1 MSLDLVLQ
9 TAANAAVVSVFYAVM
24 AIGFTLVFG
33 VMGVLNLAH
42 GELYMV
48 GAYVVWLA
56 YAQGGVPFPVA
67 VALAVAVVAGLGL
80 LIERGLFRPM
90 RGRPL
95 MGLIMSVG
103 MIFILQVFVA
113 TTWHVGLMKQ
123 IMPYIPGSMQAFGIS
138 IAYQRLLVVPAAIT
152 ALGALWFFLRR
163 TRMGR
168 ALRAKSQDP
177 EAASLQGISV
187 DRVDIVTM
195 AIGAGLAGFAGAFMS
210 PIMRVDPYMGHS
222 ALVIALLVTIVGGLG
237 SIEGALIASFIF
249 GFMISFVTVL
259 VDSTM
264 ANIVSVLLMFI
275 VLAVRP
281 RGIMGRA

>member
-48 GAYVVWLA
+48 GAYVVWIA

-123 IMPYIPGSMQAFGIS
+123 VMPYIPGSADIFGVS
-138 IAYQRLLVVPAAIT
+138 IAYQRLLVVPAAVA
-152 ALGALWFFLRR
+152 ALGALWLFLRR

-177 EAASLQGISV
+177 EAAALQGISV
-187 DRVDIVTM
+187 DRVDVVTM

-222 ALVIALLVTIVGGLG
+222 ALVIALLVTIFGGLG

>member
-1 MSLDLVLQ
+1 MSLDLALQ
-9 TAANAAVVSVFYAVM
+9 TAGNAAVVSVFYAIM

-48 GAYVVWLA
+48 GAYVVWIA
-56 YAQGGVPFPVA
+56 YAQGGVPFPAA
-67 VALAVAVVAGLGL
+67 VALAVVVVAGLGL

-123 IMPYIPGSMQAFGIS
+123 VMPYIPGSMQAFGVS
-138 IAYQRLLVVPAAIT
+138 IAYQRLLVVPAALA

-177 EAASLQGISV
+177 EAAALQGISV

-249 GFMISFVTVL
+249 GFIISFVTVL

-264 ANIVSVLLMFI
+264 ANILSVLLMFI

>member
-1 MSLDLVLQ
+1 MSLDLALQ
-9 TAANAAVVSVFYAVM
+9 TAANAAVVSVFFAVI
-24 AIGFTLVFG
+24 AVGFTLVFG

-56 YAQGGVPFPVA
+56 YAQGGVPFPA
-67 VALAVAVVAGLGL
+67 AIALAVAVVAGLGL
-80 LIERGLFRPM
+80 AMERGLFRPM
-90 RGRPL
+90 RDRPL

-123 IMPYIPGSMQAFGIS
+123 VMPYIRGSAEIFGVS
-138 IAYQRLLVVPAAIT
+138 IAYQRLLVVPAASCV
-152 ALGALWFFLRR
+152 LGALWFFLRR

-168 ALRAKSQDP
+168 ALRAKAQDP
-177 EAASLQGISV
+177 EAAALQGISMN
-187 DRVDIVTM
+187 RVDVIAM
-195 AIGAGLAGFAGAFMS
+195 GIGAGLAGFAGAFMS
-210 PIMRVDPYMGHS
+210 PIMRVDPYMGHH

-237 SIEGALIASFIF
+237 SIEGALIAAFIF
-249 GFMISFVTVL
+249 GFMINFLTVIF
-259 VDSTM
+259 DSTM
-264 ANIVSVLLMFI
+264 ANIASVLLMFI

>member
-1 MSLDLVLQ
+1 MSFDLALQ
-9 TAANAAVVSVFYAVM
+9 TAANAGVVSVFYAIM

-56 YAQGGVPFPVA
+56 YAQGGIPFPVA
-67 VALAVAVVAGLGL
+67 IVLAVAVVTGLGMGM
-80 LIERGLFRPM
+80 ERGLFRPM

-123 IMPYIPGSMQAFGIS
+123 VSPFIRGSMEFMGVS
-138 IAYQRLLVVPAAIT
+138 IAYQRLIVIPAAVSAI
-152 ALGALWFFLRR
+152 GALWFFLRR
-163 TRMGR
+163 TKTGQS
-168 ALRAKSQDP
+168 LRAKAQDP
-177 EAASLQGISV
+177 EAAALQGISMN
-187 DRVDIVTM
+187 RVDVITM

-222 ALVIALLVTIVGGLG
+222 ALVTALLVTIVGGLG
-237 SIEGALIASFIF
+237 SIEGAVIASFIF
-249 GFMISFVTVL
+249 GFMVNFITAA

-264 ANIVSVLLMFI
+264 ASIASVLLMFI